1 MTEQARQ
8 TPQKQVILDY
18 LSKVKCHPSAEKVW
32 LAVRQKLPNIS
43 KGTVY
48 RNLEQMAQAGKIRA
62 INGKITCF
70 DGDLST
76 HAHFLC
82 QNCGRIYDM
91 QQTYNI
97 QQPKNISQ
105 GEIMSSQL
113 YFYGICNK
121 CKHNKIWRQKFVRRH
136 GVPEQK
142 Y

>member
-1 MTEQARQ
+1 MSEIGRQ

-18 LSKVKCHPSAEKVW
+18 LCKVKCHPSAEKVY

-48 RNLEQMAQAGKIRA
+48 RNLEQMALTGRIKA

-91 QQTYNI
+91 QQTFKIN
-97 QQPKNISQ
+97 QPKNISQ
-105 GEIMSSQL
+105 GEITSSQL

-121 CKHNKIWRQKFVRRH
+121 CKNNSAWRQKYENQNTIRT
-136 GVPEQK
+136 
-142 Y
+142 